1 MKVSLF
7 LFALLFCHQL
17 WPQTDP
23 DFEHYQIDIHGKRTN
38 LFDIIEHVEIIP
50 LEETENSLLK
60 LADNYFKTP
69 LGFAIPQTKKIFLFH
84 GNGEFHRVID
94 NSGNGPNEYANISS
108 SWYKDGHI
116 ELFSG
121 LSRKLQKYTLNG
133 ELKETITAKYSKNII
148 GGSMHPF
155 ENGYVFQPLD
165 PSPNN
170 KAELSLVFTD
180 LELNQ
185 IGDIGLKS
193 PPHPFPLNLGKRF
206 TLLNTGELIYRR
218 VLSEGAFLVDLNHLT
233 PYLNFDYGN
242 DWIWKNPK
250 NTSSIKVASKA
261 IFGEKGFF
269 EVIPNFSE
277 SFITFTFYHSNRTTT
292 KGILDRSTK
301 EYFNLRVRKSDR
313 SDLEMNFI
321 KWENHRLVASM
332 HTSELENILSN
343 LNPNQYII
351 RGNLTPSDFK
361 YSENPVLLKIKFK

>member
-1 MKVSLF
+1 
-7 LFALLFCHQL
+7 
-17 WPQTDP
+17 
-23 DFEHYQIDIHGKRTN
+23 
-38 LFDIIEHVEIIP
+38 
-50 LEETENSLLK
+50 
-60 LADNYFKTP
+60 
-69 LGFAIPQTKKIFLFH
+69 
-84 GNGEFHRVID
+84 
-94 NSGNGPNEYANISS
+94 
-108 SWYKDGHI
+108 
-116 ELFSG
+116 
-121 LSRKLQKYTLNG
+121 
-133 ELKETITAKYSKNII
+133 
-148 GGSMHPF
+148 MHPF

-301 EYFNLRVRKSDR
+301 KYFNLRVRKSDR
-313 SDLEMNFI
+313 SVLEMNFI

-351 RGNLTPSDFK
+351 RGNLPLVTLNIPKTLSCLK
-361 YSENPVLLKIKFK
+361 SNSKTLLDSLPNYLSHPLLSQILVGFAEMTITKEASMCRERTRMW